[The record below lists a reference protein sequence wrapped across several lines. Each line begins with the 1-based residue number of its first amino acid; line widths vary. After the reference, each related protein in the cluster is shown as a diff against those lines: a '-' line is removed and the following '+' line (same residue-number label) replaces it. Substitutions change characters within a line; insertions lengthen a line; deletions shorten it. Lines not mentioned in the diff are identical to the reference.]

1 MASFS
6 LLSHASPFSSFFRP
20 EPKTQQMLLRWMSA
34 LSQMCIKSKSVVA
47 AVNKKGQS
55 EHKTHKEKR

>member
-6 LLSHASPFSSFFRP
+6 LLSHASPFSSFFVQSQKHSRCYSAGVGP
-20 EPKTQQMLLRWMSA
+20 EP
-34 LSQMCIKSKSVVA
+34 MCIKSKSVVA

-55 EHKTHKEKR
+55 EHKTHKEER